1 MIEFRWIQINFCQ
14 SIVLLYSVESECQ
27 FIVAKVL
34 YCSDS
39 GIVYNFLKVLLLN
52 NLPCQII
59 KKGFHR
65 NLYLGKVEF

>member
-14 SIVLLYSVESECQ
+14 SIFSLYSVESECQ

-34 YCSDS
+34 YCTDS
-39 GIVYNFLKVLLLN
+39 GLVYNFLKVLLLN
-52 NLPCQII
+52 NHPCQII
-59 KKGFHR
+59 KKRSHR